1 MSIKSIISKQYQDK
15 VNSTAMKASHIELP
29 PEGWLCTVRK
39 ALGMSA
45 AQLARRLGV
54 TRAQVSKTEKGE
66 LNGTVSLKTLQ
77 NMAEAMGCRLTYA
90 IIPDTNVED
99 ILAAR
104 AQQQATRR
112 VEEAHK
118 HMALE
123 DQTLSQ
129 DQITFEVDRL
139 QKDILQNPPADFWD
153 DEA

>member
-1 MSIKSIISKQYQDK
+1 MTIKSIVAKQYQDK
-15 VNSTAMKASHIELP
+15 VNRAAIKASHIESP

-66 LNGTVSLKTLQ
+66 LNGSVTLKTLQ

-90 IIPDTNVED
+90 IIPETKIED

-104 AQQQATRR
+104 AQQKASRR

-129 DQITFEVDRL
+129 EQITFEVERL
-139 QKDILQNPPADFWD
+139 QKDILQNSPADLWD